1 MLKKVPVI
9 IWLSHYLARSSW
21 AMHKLAKFI
30 TYLFFPGTMAILGFV
45 LLQESCSVLPHFLLL
60 ALLPVTSLF
69 YLKHLGVIADLNIFN
84 RAERAIPLL
93 ITIAFAGADLV
104 ILAEYGWLQA
114 WQWTYLGVSV
124 LALIVTL
131 SGIKISLHGLGVG
144 SFFALAALNLAFLH
158 DFFWFAVATLLI
170 AAVYWARRKLQAHS
184 HFELIL
190 GVSCAF
196 VLTFVMFYIH
206 GL

>member
-1 MLKKVPVI
+1 MQ
-9 IWLSHYLARSSW
+9 
-21 AMHKLAKFI
+21 KLAKFI
-30 TYLFFPGTMAILGFV
+30 TYLFFPGNMAILGFV
-45 LLQESCSVLPHFLLL
+45 LLQESWTFLISHFLLL
-60 ALLPVTSLF
+60 AFLPVTSLF

-104 ILAEYGWLQA
+104 ILTEYDWLQA

-124 LALIVTL
+124 LALFVTV

-144 SFFALAALNLAFLH
+144 SFFALAALNLAFL
-158 DFFWFAVATLLI
+158 DNFFWFAAATLLI

-190 GVSCAF
+190 GVSYAF